1 MAITGQNALITG
13 ASMGI
18 GEATARALAKSGA
31 NLILLSRSED
41 KLAKLADELNKEYP
55 QIKAIYRAAD
65 VGNYEE
71 VDAAV
76 KSSISEL
83 GGIDIL
89 INNAGLAI
97 GAPKAFHELEISE
110 ILTMN
115 STNINGPMFVTHSV
129 LNRSMLS
136 RKAGTI
142 INVTSVTG
150 LEVPPFTGEAVYHS
164 NKAAQEGFTN
174 SLRNEL
180 CGTNIRVLALRP
192 GVVAGHFHAQ
202 RVGNDQAQYD
212 EFLKGYTPLLA
223 DDIAEAAVYMLSQPL
238 NISVKALDVVPSA
251 QRSLTVF
258 DRKWNERTG
267 E

>member
-1 MAITGQNALITG
+1 MALSGQTALVTG

-18 GEATARALAKSGA
+18 GEATARALAKASA

-41 KLAKLADELNKEYP
+41 KLAKLTDELSKQYP
-55 QIKAIYRAAD
+55 QIRVIYRTAD

-71 VDAAV
+71 VDTAV
-76 KSSISEL
+76 DSSVKEL

-89 INNAGLAI
+89 INNAGLAL
-97 GAPKAFHELEISE
+97 GAPNAFHNLKISE
-110 ILTMN
+110 IQTMI
-115 STNINGPMFVTHSV
+115 STNVNGPMYVTHSV

-136 RKAGTI
+136 RKSGTI

-164 NKAAQEGFTN
+164 SKAAQEGFTN

-180 CGTNIRVLALRP
+180 NGTNIRVLALRP

-202 RVGNDQAQYD
+202 RIGHDQSQYD
-212 EFLKGYTPLLA
+212 EFLDGYTPLIA
-223 DDIAEAAVYMLSQPL
+223 KDVAEAAVYMLSQPL
-238 NISVKALDVVPSA
+238 NVSIKALDVVPSA

-258 DRKWNERTG
+258 DRQWNERTG
-267 E
+267 